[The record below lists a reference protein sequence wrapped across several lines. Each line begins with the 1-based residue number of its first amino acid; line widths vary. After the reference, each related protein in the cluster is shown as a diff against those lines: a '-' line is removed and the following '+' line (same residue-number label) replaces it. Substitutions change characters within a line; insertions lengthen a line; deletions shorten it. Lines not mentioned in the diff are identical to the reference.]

1 MADDLTSPGAATR
14 ARAALELE
22 MLTALLPIF
31 EAFFDGVREDAM
43 AALDAPVLLAAG
55 NKKRASLSDPFTF
68 ASAERRWQAT
78 TGAAYER
85 WSEKFLPPEGALS
98 ADEIAYLKGMRQRL
112 QNNTLLPEVYSTARE
127 VLAYGRNA
135 NWSRDQFSTSL
146 IRTIGFAVSQPLV
159 GDLAP
164 LVGIIGKAKDWYQRI
179 VHMVRTET
187 TAIYNVRKLAYSIR
201 NAGSYKKWVA
211 HHDGRT
217 RPTHLEADGQ
227 TVRVDQDFIVG
238 GYAMGYPGDP
248 RAPAKETANCRC
260 VLVGARSRKPLDHV
274 KTAVEIVNQ
283 ARITDVSIQQGIDAF
298 KDLKLLQRR
307 PKPITVVD
315 ANPAGELASTLAQAS
330 VMHPPGPL
338 ELPSGVRPSGSIRP
352 GPLGMSEHELR
363 LVSDEDLEH
372 ALADGLARDPDFT
385 GVDRVIA
392 EMDRRQGMEQLAEQ
406 RRALRRQAAAI
417 KRAQAKEAQWVE
429 VQKRIDAGEDP
440 RDAVAY
446 VTGLSVMRQ
455 LRSELKSRLI
465 AEGQNRALSLEQ
477 MLRAKFREEI
487 TRRFVSA
494 EWETKGQMLN
504 SAAKAV
510 GIDPFS
516 LFSGTEARA
525 RKWASDE
532 LKRWWAEHGR
542 ITYDTYS
549 AQLLDYTR
557 HQGKTLDDF
566 LG

>member
-22 MLTALLPIF
+22 MLAALLPIF

-55 NKKRASLSDPFTF
+55 RKRKRASLTDPFTIG
-68 ASAERRWQAT
+68 SVERRWQAT
-78 TGAAYER
+78 TGAAYNR
-85 WSEKFLPPEGALS
+85 WAEKFLPPEGALS
-98 ADEIAYLKGMRQRL
+98 AEEIAYLKGMRQRL

-135 NWSRDQFSTSL
+135 NWSRDQFQHSL
-146 IRTIGFAVSQPLV
+146 IRTIGFAASQPLV

-164 LVGIIGKAKDWYQRI
+164 LVNIIGKAKDWYQR
-179 VHMVRTET
+179 VVQMVRTET
-187 TAIYNVRKLAYSIR
+187 TAIHNVRKLAYHVR

-211 HHDGRT
+211 HHDDRT
-217 RPTHLEADGQ
+217 RATHLRADGQ

-238 GYAMGYPGDP
+238 GYALGYPGDP
-248 RAPAKETANCRC
+248 RGPAKETANCRC
-260 VLVGARSRKPLDHV
+260 VLVGARGKPLDHV
-274 KTAVEIVNQ
+274 KTALEIANQ
-283 ARITDVSIQQGIDAF
+283 ARTTDVSIQQGIDAI
-298 KDLKLLQRR
+298 KDLLPQRR
-307 PKPITVVD
+307 PKPFLVVD
-315 ANPAGELASTLAQAS
+315 ASTAGELAQAS

-338 ELPSGVRPSGSIRP
+338 ELPSGARPAGSIRP
-352 GPLGMSEHELR
+352 GPLGMAEHELR
-363 LVSDEDLEH
+363 RVSDEDLER
-372 ALADGLARDPDFT
+372 ALADGLSRDPDFS

-406 RRALRRQAAAI
+406 RRRLRREATAI
-417 KRAQAKEAQWVE
+417 KRAQANEAQWVE
-429 VQKRIDAGEDP
+429 VQRRIDNGEDP

-455 LRSELKSRLI
+455 VRSELKTRLV
-465 AEGQNRALSLEQ
+465 AEGMNRANTLEQ
-477 MLRAKFREEI
+477 MLRAKFRDEI
-487 TRRFVSA
+487 ARRYVSA
-494 EWETKGQMLN
+494 EWATRGQMLN
-504 SAAKAV
+504 SAAKAA

-516 LFSGTEARA
+516 LFSGQEARA

-532 LKRWWAEHGR
+532 LKRWWSEHGR

-549 AQLLDYTR
+549 NQLLNYTR
-557 HQGKTLDDF
+557 TQGRTLDDF

>member
-1 MADDLTSPGAATR
+1 MADELTSPGAATR

-22 MLTALLPIF
+22 MLAALLPIF

-43 AALDAPVLLAAG
+43 AALDAPVLVAAG
-55 NKKRASLSDPFTF
+55 RKKRASLNDPLTF
-68 ASAERRWQAT
+68 GSVERRWQAT
-78 TGAAYER
+78 AGAAYDR

-98 ADEIAYLKGMRQRL
+98 AEEVSYLKGMRQRL
-112 QNNTLLPEVYSTARE
+112 QNNTLLPEVYSTAKE

-135 NWSRDQFSTSL
+135 NWSRDQFQDSL
-146 IRTIGFAVSQPLV
+146 IRTIGFAASQPLV

-164 LVGIIGKAKDWYQRI
+164 LVQIIGKAKDWYQR
-179 VHMVRTET
+179 VVQMVRTET
-187 TAIYNVRKLAYSIR
+187 TAIYNVRKLAYQVR

-211 HHDGRT
+211 HHDDRT
-217 RPTHLEADGQ
+217 RATHLQADGQ

-260 VLVGARSRKPLDHV
+260 VLVGARSRKPFDHI
-274 KTAVEIVNQ
+274 KTAVEIANQ
-283 ARITDVSIQQGIDAF
+283 ARVTDVSIQQGIDALT
-298 KDLKLLQRR
+298 DLLPRRR
-307 PKPITVVD
+307 PKPFLVVD
-315 ANPAGELASTLAQAS
+315 ANPAGELAGTLAQAS

-338 ELPSGVRPSGSIRP
+338 ELPSGQRPSGSIRP
-352 GPLGMSEHELR
+352 GTLGMSEHELR

-372 ALADGLARDPDFT
+372 ALADGLARDPDFA

-406 RRALRRQAAAI
+406 RRALRREASAI
-417 KRAQAKEAQWVE
+417 RRARAKEAQWVE

-455 LRSELKSRLI
+455 VRSELKTRLI

-487 TRRFVSA
+487 TRRYVSA
-494 EWETKGQMLN
+494 EWETRGQMLN
-504 SAAKAV
+504 SAAKAA

-516 LFSGTEARA
+516 LFSGQEARA

-549 AQLLDYTR
+549 TQLLNYTR
-557 HQGKTLDDF
+557 TQGKTLDDF
-566 LG
+566 LD